1 MLKMLHYVCISEPL
15 IKWVKT
21 YGGVELVFFVYYIV
35 SFSGKQSPRTSGN
48 LSATDI
54 FYDYCRNLSHK
65 NLPFLGEKERIKLY
79 VCMFFEKVWI
89 YWASQVALVV
99 KNLPAQCRRHKRRG
113 LNPWVRKTPPEEGVA
128 THSSTLLGESPWTE
142 EPGGLQSMGSQTV
155 GQDWSDLA

>member
-48 LSATDI
+48 LSATNI

-113 LNPWVRKTPPEEGVA
+113 LNPWVRKTPRRRVWQPTPVLFLENPHGPRNLEGY
-128 THSSTLLGESPWTE
+128 SPWGHKQLDRTE
-142 EPGGLQSMGSQTV
+142 AT
-155 GQDWSDLA
+155 